1 MLRSSITRAIL
12 LLVMACALL
21 GCGSTAPAVTSV
33 SIPSGWQTFNKSG
46 LAFALPPG
54 WQVLAADD
62 TNFAGA
68 MDELVQQNPRL
79 QPVAEQARK
88 AVAGGQVKVLA
99 FDLSP
104 DGVLP
109 NFTNN
114 LSIGI
119 QPMGRSASLAQVAS
133 ANEEQLRSS
142 GFSDVKRSS
151 FTSGGQEFAH
161 LSSTLSI
168 TDATGES
175 LPLAF
180 EQWVMV
186 KGQQQYVLTFAT
198 IAEQRKDLRPVFEKI
213 VGTFR
218 PE

>member
-1 MLRSSITRAIL
+1 MLRSSIIRAIL
-12 LLVMACALL
+12 LLTLGYALIA
-21 GCGSTAPAVTSV
+21 CGSTPPAVTSV
-33 SIPSGWQTFNKSG
+33 SIPEGWETFNKSG

-62 TNFAGA
+62 TNFEGA
-68 MDELVQQNPRL
+68 MDDLVRQNPRL

-104 DGVLP
+104 EGVLP
-109 NFTNN
+109 TFTNN

-119 QPMGRSASLAQVAS
+119 QPMGRSASLDAVAS

-142 GFSDVKRSS
+142 GFSDVQRSS
-151 FTSGGQEFAH
+151 FTSAGREFAQ

-198 IAEQRKDLRPVFEKI
+198 IAEQRQDLRPIFERI

-218 PE
+218 VE